1 MTMDHIGIEEVES
14 DIAHFERKQ
23 EAEEELEC
31 CSVNREGSYYLLKLH
46 SVVVGYSLADYC
58 CCC

>member
-46 SVVVGYSLADYC
+46 SVVVG
-58 CCC
+58 